1 MRERECVGVRE
12 KERVCVCEKESE
24 RERECV
30 GVRKRE
36 RVCVG
41 VRKRVRKSLLPR
53 PWCLWARCNQRHY
66 TSYNYISSAVV
77 PLLYRCI
84 LVTVKE
90 LCVRY

>member
-1 MRERECVGVRE
+1 MGVRKRE
-12 KERVCVCEKESE
+12 SVCGCEKESE
-24 RERECV
+24 REFAP
-30 GVRKRE
+30 
-36 RVCVG
+36 
-41 VRKRVRKSLLPR
+41 ST
-53 PWCLWARCNQRHY
+53 WCLWARCNQRHY